1 MIIRGPILAGACRPT
16 ERNNLVQPLAGSAQS
31 CPVRQSC
38 HEPSDCRIKASAFT
52 LIELLVVIAIIAI
65 LASMLLPALS
75 KAKAK
80 AEQTFCLNNEK
91 QIGLAVTMY
100 APDYAERFP
109 RPRTWGKGWND
120 YKAFLDVTNYIQGLL
135 EPYTGKSSLTNR
147 AAPLVKGQKPS
158 NPGRGLW
165 ACPTGIRIEDKNAG
179 WTKNFM
185 ADNDHITYVWNHIY
199 LKRDNVT
206 YEDARPVSGRST
218 ADVSSYTR
226 AVLFWEMPYW
236 QPNRS
241 AHKDRLNLI
250 FADGHAS
257 AEKRMAD
264 EYDWWS
270 FHSRR
275 GWEDHELT
283 GKTRKQ

>member
-91 QIGLAVTMY
+91 QIGLAVIMY

-120 YKAFLDVTNYIQGLL
+120 Y
-135 EPYTGKSSLTNR
+135 
-147 AAPLVKGQKPS
+147 
-158 NPGRGLW
+158 
-165 ACPTGIRIEDKNAG
+165 
-179 WTKNFM
+179 
-185 ADNDHITYVWNHIY
+185 
-199 LKRDNVT
+199 
-206 YEDARPVSGRST
+206 
-218 ADVSSYTR
+218 
-226 AVLFWEMPYW
+226 
-236 QPNRS
+236 
-241 AHKDRLNLI
+241 
-250 FADGHAS
+250 
-257 AEKRMAD
+257 
-264 EYDWWS
+264 
-270 FHSRR
+270 
-275 GWEDHELT
+275 
-283 GKTRKQ
+283 